1 MGSMNLVKKGSIYL
15 YGKNSIIWIGEEH
28 HGDFLDRHYRGQLYT
43 EEEVSR
49 YLGKEISLEEA
60 ISKGLVKYDRFSRMH
75 SSDKTETVKTMLKVK
90 GILETLDFL
99 STTQLNLSREF
110 LESVSK

>member
-1 MGSMNLVKKGSIYL
+1 MGSMSLVKKGAIYL
-15 YGKNSIIWIGEEH
+15 YGKNSIVWIGEEY
-28 HGDFLDRHYRGQLYT
+28 HGDFLDRHYRGQYYT

-60 ISKGLVKYDRFSRMH
+60 ISRGLVKYDRFSRMN

-90 GILETLDFL
+90 GIIETLDFL
-99 STTQLNLSREF
+99 STTKLNLSENF
-110 LESVSK
+110 LKDITK